1 VDRLRG
7 YKLALAHAGLP
18 AEAEYIVRL
27 KHFEEAGDS
36 AGFKAMQELMSRDP
50 MPDAVFCYNDL
61 SALGAMSAA
70 QKAGLRIPQDIAFVG
85 CGNLR
90 YAEYFRV
97 PLTSIDHGVE
107 QMGAAAAKLA
117 TGLAN
122 DRTCAPQKIFIE
134 PKLIARQSTVG
145 LARRPGRSKAH
156 A

>member
-1 VDRLRG
+1 
-7 YKLALAHAGLP
+7 
-18 AEAEYIVRL
+18 
-27 KHFEEAGDS
+27 
-36 AGFKAMQELMSRDP
+36 MQTLISRRP

-70 QKAGLRIPQDIAFVG
+70 RKAGLRIPQDIAFVG

-90 YAEYFRV
+90 YAEYFQI

-122 DRTCAPQKIFIE
+122 DPASIPQRLFIE

-145 LARRPGRSKAH
+145 PTRQPGRSKVH
-156 A
+156 AQ